1 MSEKLKKLMA
11 EYGRVALVVYLVLF
25 VLVFAGSAIGLK
37 MGFDLGGA
45 GGNLG
50 TAAAAYAVTKVSQ
63 PLRILATLA
72 LTPLVATVLGRRAV
86 PVEGDETAE
95 ESGAA

>member
-1 MSEKLKKLMA
+1 MRERLKKLMA

-25 VLVFAGSAIGLK
+25 VIVFAGSAIGLK

-50 TAAAAYAVTKVSQ
+50 TVAAAYAVTKVSQ

-72 LTPLVATVLGRRAV
+72 LTPLVATVLGRRAT
-86 PVEGDETAE
+86 PIEGEEPAE